1 MEEIRKQGQAVRLVV
16 IDLSS
21 SPYVDVAAADML
33 AECHEELAG
42 RGIALRV
49 SNMTGEVRDLMRR
62 DGLDK
67 VFGDIGPG
75 LSVESIVGQWKKAG
89 PATPTGS

>member
-1 MEEIRKQGQAVRLVV
+1 MRLVV

-42 RGIALRV
+42 RGITLQV

-67 VFGDIGPG
+67 VFGD
-75 LSVESIVGQWKKAG
+75 LG
-89 PATPTGS
+89 PADTGRNDDRGGGDRGGSRGGRRRSGRR